1 VDAGLALTPEIAI
14 VLALIGFVVFALA
27 LDLLRADLV
36 ALLVLVVIGVAGIV
50 PVEQLFSGFGGDAVI
65 AIIAMMILGAGL
77 DRTGVIG
84 RVAGFILRASKG
96 MERRLLMVL
105 CAITGALSAFVQN
118 PAVAALFLPV
128 ASRLSA
134 RSGVTL
140 SRLLMPM
147 AACIMLGGTM
157 TMVGNSP
164 QILLNDLLVQ
174 VNRNLPPGAASL
186 EPLRMFSLTPIG
198 IVLLLAGLAYFHFG
212 WRRLLPEQ
220 AEPQRVVPRS
230 TDRYFADT
238 YGIAGEVVELVVT
251 GESDLVGMSIAEL
264 ERQQGTPLVLGIR
277 QGEEARL
284 APPGDMNLWTG
295 TILAVLGPREAIAEW
310 SKARDLRALGDLRH
324 FGGMLNPTRAGIAE
338 AVVPP
343 ASRFVGQKVGD
354 LRLRKRHGISV
365 LALNRGDKIFREDL
379 RDRMIRAG
387 DTLVFHGFWRD
398 LAHAAEDRDFVVV
411 TDYPQDEERPHKLGN
426 ALTFFAIAIGLA
438 LFSDLRISVALMVG
452 AVAMLLTGVL
462 NMDEAYRA
470 VNWKTVFLLAGL
482 IPLGWAVDS
491 TGSAAWLAQELFGTV
506 GSITPW
512 LLLVAVAL
520 LTTFFTQVMSNVGA
534 TVVMVPLAINLAL
547 AANANPVEFAMIV
560 VLSAS
565 NSFLSL
571 SNPVMAIIAG
581 PGGYRGADFW
591 RVGGPLTLGYIAISV
606 VGVVLLF

>member
-1 VDAGLALTPEIAI
+1 MDAGLVLTPEIAI
-14 VLALIGFVVFALA
+14 VLGLIGFVVVALA

-36 ALLVLVVIGVAGIV
+36 ALLVMVVIGVAGII
-50 PVEQLFSGFGGDAVI
+50 PVDQLFTGFGGDAVI

-77 DRTGVIG
+77 DRTGVVA
-84 RVAGFILRASKG
+84 RVAGFILRASRG
-96 MERRLLMVL
+96 LERRLLMVL
-105 CAITGALSAFVQN
+105 CLLTGGLSAFVQN

-134 RSGVTL
+134 RSGIEL

-164 QILLNDLLVQ
+164 QILLNDLLAQ

-198 IVLLLAGLAYFHFG
+198 VVLLLCGLGYFYFG
-212 WRRLLPEQ
+212 WRRLLPDRVER
-220 AEPQRVVPRS
+220 QRVVPRS
-230 TDRYFADT
+230 TDRYFAET
-238 YGIAGEVVELVVT
+238 YGIAGEVIEVVVT
-251 GESDLVGMSIAEL
+251 GNSDLVGASIAEV
-264 ERQQGTPLVLGIR
+264 ERMPGTPVLLGIR
-277 QGEEARL
+277 QGDEARL
-284 APPGDMNLWTG
+284 APPADMNLWTG
-295 TILAVLGPREAIAEW
+295 TILAVLGSREAVVEW
-310 SKARDLRALGDLRH
+310 VHAHDLRALGDRRH
-324 FGGMLNPTRAGIAE
+324 FGAMLNPTRAGIAE

-343 ASRFVGQKVGD
+343 ASRFVGQRVSD

-365 LALNRGDKIFREDL
+365 LALNRGEKIFREDV
-379 RDRMIRAG
+379 RERVIRAG
-387 DTLVFHGFWRD
+387 DTLVFHGYWRD

-411 TDYPQDEERPHKLGN
+411 TDYPQDEERPHMLGN
-426 ALTFFAIAIGLA
+426 AVTFFAIAIALA
-438 LFSDLRISVALMVG
+438 LFSDLRISIALMVG
-452 AVAMLLTGVL
+452 AVGMLLTGVI

-491 TGSAAWLAQELFGTV
+491 TGTAAWLAQELFGTV
-506 GSITPW
+506 GVVAPW
-512 LLLVAVAL
+512 ALLVAVAL

-534 TVVMVPLAINLAL
+534 TVVMVPVAINVAL
-547 AANANPVEFAMIV
+547 AANANPMQFAMIV
-560 VLSAS
+560 VLAAS

-581 PGGYRGADFW
+581 PGGYSARDFW
-591 RVGGPLTLGYIAISV
+591 RVGGPLTLGYIAIIV
-606 VGVVLLF
+606 VGVILWF

>member
-1 VDAGLALTPEIAI
+1 MDAGLALTPEIGI
-14 VLALIGFVVFALA
+14 VLALIGFVVVALA
-27 LDLLRADLV
+27 FDLLRADLV

-84 RVAGFILRASKG
+84 RVAGFILKASKG
-96 MERRLLMVL
+96 VERRLLLVL
-105 CAITGALSAFVQN
+105 CAITGGLSAFIQN
-118 PAVAALFLPV
+118 PAVATLFLPV
-128 ASRLSA
+128 ASRISA
-134 RSGVTL
+134 RSGIAL

-164 QILLNDLLVQ
+164 QILLNDLLAQ

-186 EPLRMFSLTPIG
+186 EPIRMFSLTPIG
-198 IVLLLAGLAYFHFG
+198 LVLLLAGLAYFHFG
-212 WRRLLPEQ
+212 WRRLLPDD
-220 AEPQRVVPRS
+220 AEPQKVVPRS
-230 TDRYFADT
+230 TDRYFAET

-251 GESDLVGMSIAEL
+251 GESELVGATVAEL
-264 ERQQGTPLVLGIR
+264 ERDPATPLLLGLR

-284 APPGDMNLWTG
+284 APPGDMHLWTG
-295 TILAVLGPREAIAEW
+295 TILAVLGPRETILAWAA
-310 SKARDLRALGDLRH
+310 ARGLKPLGELRH
-324 FGGMLNPTRAGIAE
+324 FGAMLNPTRAGIAE

-354 LRLRKRHGISV
+354 LRLRKRYGISV
-365 LALNRGDKIFREDL
+365 LALNRGDKIFRDDIRE
-379 RDRMIRAG
+379 RVIRAG
-387 DTLVFHGFWRD
+387 DTLVLHGSWRD

-411 TDYPQDEERPHKLGN
+411 TDFPKDEERPHKLGN

-438 LFSDLRISVALMVG
+438 LFSDLRISIALMVG
-452 AVAMLLTGVL
+452 AVGMLLTGVL

-491 TGSAAWLAQELFGTV
+491 TGSAAWLAQELFGAV
-506 GSITPW
+506 GSVAPS
-512 LLLVAVAL
+512 LLLVGVAL
-520 LTTFFTQVMSNVGA
+520 LTALFSQVMSNVGA

-547 AANANPVEFAMIV
+547 AANASPVEFAMVV

-581 PGGYRGADFW
+581 PGGYRAADFW
-591 RVGGPLTLGYIAISV
+591 RVGGPLTLGFTAIV
-606 VGVVLLF
+606 VIGVKLLF